1 MEMKKIFITLVVILN
16 TVALWGADQITNIYS
31 RDYISLKGKW
41 NFIVDQQQIGL
52 YNFHRQKY
60 TPQNSYFADKSY
72 NDDREKLVEYN
83 FDSAPELM
91 VPGDWNSQNDRLYY
105 YEGTVWYRR
114 KFTVEKECGKRYFLY
129 FGAINYESEVALNG
143 KILGIHKGGF
153 TPFNYEVTDML
164 KGGENSLV
172 IRVDNTRS
180 KSEVPTINFDWWNY
194 GGITRDVML
203 VSTPDSFIRD
213 YSLQLDP
220 DDPKYLEGWVQLDG
234 NKGAENIILTIPEL
248 KIKKEVMTDNDGYV
262 CFRVKAVP
270 ERWSPDNPKLYD
282 INLSSKNDA
291 VSDRIGFRTIEVKG
305 ADLLLNGKKIF
316 LKGVAVHEETV
327 GNNPG
332 RIKTMDEAR
341 AVISLAKEMNCNFLR
356 LAHYPHCEQM
366 IRAAEEMGLMV
377 WEEIPC
383 YWAIDWNNPDTYAS
397 AEQQLAEI
405 ITRDRNR
412 ANIIIWSVANETP
425 KGEARLNFL
434 TKLIDKTRALDN
446 TRLVAAALLTN
457 YIDRESSRITVD
469 DQLQDY
475 TDLLC
480 FNEYIGWYDGGVSH
494 CAEMKWEFAQEKP
507 VIITEFGG
515 GAKYGFDGP
524 ENHKFTE
531 QYLVKLYEGQVDM
544 FSRIPNLS
552 GTCPWLIKDFRSPRR
567 NLSEVQD
574 EYNRK
579 GLTDE
584 KGNKK
589 KAFYVMQEYYSNK

>member
-1 MEMKKIFITLVVILN
+1 MEMRKIVLTLAVILN
-16 TVALWGADQITNIYS
+16 ALAVWGGNQITNIYS
-31 RDYISLKGKW
+31 RNYVSLEGRW
-41 NFIVDQQQIGL
+41 NFIVDQQQIGS
-52 YNFHRQKY
+52 YNFHRHKY
-60 TPQNSYFADKSY
+60 SPEQSYFADKSY
-72 NDDREKLVEYN
+72 NDDRKKLVEYN
-83 FDSAPELM
+83 FDSAPALM
-91 VPGDWNSQNDRLYY
+91 VPGDWNTQNEKLYY
-105 YEGTVWYRR
+105 YEGTLWYR
-114 KFTVEKECGKRYFLY
+114 KAFTARKECGKRYFLY
-129 FGAINYESEVALNG
+129 FGAVNYESEVALNG
-143 KILGIHKGGF
+143 KILGVHEGGF
-153 TPFNYEVTDML
+153 TPFNYEVTDIL
-164 KGGENSLV
+164 SDGENSIV

-180 KSEVPTINFDWWNY
+180 ASGVPTINFDWWNY
-194 GGITRDVML
+194 GGITRDVLL
-203 VSTPDSFIRD
+203 VSTTGSFIRD

-220 DDPKYLEGWVQLDG
+220 DDSRYVEGWVQLDG
-234 NKGAENIILTIPEL
+234 NEGPEDVVLAIPEL
-248 KIKKEVMTDNDGYV
+248 KINKKVKTNSDGYAA
-262 CFRVKAVP
+262 FRVKTEP
-270 ERWSPDNPKLYD
+270 EKWSPENPKLYD
-282 INLSSKNDA
+282 IRLSSQNDV
-291 VSDRIGFRTIEVKG
+291 VSDRVGFRTIEVKG

-341 AVISLAKEMNCNFLR
+341 AVIALAKEMNCNFLR

-366 IRAAEEMGLMV
+366 IRAAEEMGMLI

-383 YWAIDWNNPDTYAS
+383 YWAIDWNNPATYAV
-397 AEQQLAEI
+397 AEQQLEEI

-425 KGEARLNFL
+425 KSDARLKFL
-434 TKLIDKTRALDN
+434 TRLIDKTRALDK

-457 YIDRESSRITVD
+457 YIDKESSRITVD
-469 DQLQDY
+469 DDLQEY

-494 CAEMKWEFAQEKP
+494 CAEMKWEFTKEKP
-507 VIITEFGG
+507 VVITEFGG
-515 GAKYGFDGP
+515 GAKYGLNGP
-524 ENHKFTE
+524 ETHKFTE

-552 GTCPWLIKDFRSPRR
+552 GTCPWIIKDFRSPRR
-567 NLSEVQD
+567 NLSEIQD

-589 KAFYVMQEYYSNK
+589 RAFYVMQKYYSEK

>member
-1 MEMKKIFITLVVILN
+1 MEMRKMVLILAMILN
-16 TVALWGADQITNIYS
+16 TLALWASNQITNVYS
-31 RDYISLKGKW
+31 RDYISLEGKW
-41 NFIVDQQQIGL
+41 NFIVDQQQIGS

-60 TPQNSYFADKSY
+60 TAEQSYFADKSY

-83 FDSAPELM
+83 FDSAPSLM
-91 VPGDWNSQNDRLYY
+91 VPGDWNTQDEKLYY

-114 KFTVEKECGKRYFLY
+114 VIPVKKECGKRYFLY
-129 FGAINYESEVALNG
+129 FGAVNYESEVALNG
-143 KILGIHKGGF
+143 SVLGVHKGGF
-153 TPFNYEVTDML
+153 TPFNYEVTDIL
-164 KGGENSLV
+164 SDGENSIV
-172 IRVDNTRS
+172 VRVDNSRS
-180 KSEVPTINFDWWNY
+180 ASEVPTINFDWWNY
-194 GGITRDVML
+194 GGITRDVLL
-203 VSTPDSFIRD
+203 VSTPRSFIRD

-220 DDPKYLEGWVQLDG
+220 SDPKYMKGWVQIDG
-234 NKGAENIILTIPEL
+234 NEGPENITLAIPEL
-248 KIKKEVMTDNDGYV
+248 RISKKVMTNDDGYA
-262 CFRVKAVP
+262 CFRVKTAP

-282 INLSSKNDA
+282 IRFSSQNDA
-291 VSDRIGFRTIEVKG
+291 VSDQIGFRTIEVNG
-305 ADLLLNGKKIF
+305 TDLLLNGKKIF

-332 RIKTMDEAR
+332 RIKTVDEAK

-366 IRAAEEMGLMV
+366 IRVAEEMGMLI

-383 YWAIDWNNPDTYAS
+383 YWAIDWRNPATYAV
-397 AEQQLAEI
+397 AEQQLEEI

-412 ANIIIWSVANETP
+412 ANIVIWSVANETP
-425 KGEARLNFL
+425 KGDDRLKFL
-434 TKLIDKTRALDN
+434 TRLIDKTRELDN
-446 TRLVAAALLTN
+446 TRLVAAALLTS
-457 YIDRESSRITVD
+457 YIDKESSRITVND
-469 DQLQDY
+469 DLQTY

-494 CAEMKWEFAQEKP
+494 CAEMKWEFSQEKP
-507 VIITEFGG
+507 VVITEFGG

-524 ENHKFTE
+524 ETHKFTE

-552 GTCPWLIKDFRSPRR
+552 GTCPWIIKDFRSPRR
-567 NLSEVQD
+567 NLSEIQD

-589 KAFYVMQEYYSNK
+589 RAFFVMQKYYSEK